1 MSRIININIDLSVII
16 DRCKYSSITN
26 TEEIRFLLEICT
38 DETVNNIFKE
48 LIGVT
53 EDTFGTRINYVMYST
68 IATHPKTYLE
78 TIKQLIAYLKDSK
91 SVNHS
96 LSKTDVYR
104 IFELIAK
111 RKDLDDELFKIMS
124 GFRHDGIR
132 QNLATNETTPHVYL
146 KHIIATSKNNHTVE
160 LAKQTLNKCLE

>member
-1 MSRIININIDLSVII
+1 MNCPSCKADLYLNKDGIGRTRIS
-16 DRCKYSSITN
+16 CTGSIVCCSFYN
-26 TEEIRFLLEICT
+26 CCFKNDKLDEFYFKDNKSYDIRFRLL
-38 DETVNNIFKE
+38 
-48 LIGVT
+48 LH
-53 EDTFGTRINYVMYST
+53 
-68 IATHPKTYLE
+68 THPKTYLE
-78 TIKQLIAYLKDSK
+78 TIKQLIVYLKDSK